1 MSGRTR
7 GRSRLSV
14 RYFDDRVLLSE
25 SHAWAYYRL
34 PTHPYEFTTPLE
46 REAVAINATVAL
58 AAIRLPDTEAHLRI
72 VHRSY
77 PAAPWAARLDA
88 TSDGGPG
95 WRDYLDEMYR
105 HVWAKDFWTKEVYLG
120 VRLGQR
126 GMRGQFSSGMFS
138 QFINAYRG
146 SEQALGLVDEA
157 VSDSELTR
165 WTDQSER
172 LGRAL
177 SSSALR
183 ARHATSDEIAWLY
196 QHSLAGT
203 VGDPPPSAAR
213 RRAWGAGEIEAL
225 LEGQVQNGRTMLRLE
240 HPAGESFV
248 AFLSFSRFP
257 DVMSFPEGE
266 PWLHFA
272 DSLPFPVEV
281 SSRMRLIPPA
291 KASKDVGRRLA
302 HARDMDAHIREA
314 GVDLPLA
321 LAEQLEAARML
332 EHGITK
338 ERLPFVYGWHR
349 LSVIAPTRE
358 LCQRRVEALVE
369 HYRDIGIDVV
379 NSTGDQFSLLCESL
393 PGDHV
398 RLSSYTQRQPL
409 YTIAGG
415 VPTATVGLGDLPV
428 GGMDGSDETWVGPY
442 IGETLGRARSIVHFD
457 PLLAATRN
465 RPTAV
470 AITGEPGGGKTTLA
484 LLLILQLALRG
495 VTVAVID
502 PKGDAESLVDVLQA
516 RGRKA
521 RVLPL
526 GGAAPGLLDP
536 FSFGDDLAEK
546 RTMATETLRLLL
558 PRMSEERESAMIQ
571 AVGAVAGRDRPSLGK
586 VVRYLEQAEGAAA
599 RNLGAVLRSMSE
611 MRLARL
617 CFSPSGGQRIDAAG
631 WTTVFTLAGLTLP
644 DATVSRDDFSYEQ
657 RLSVALLYLVSQFAR
672 RLLNGMDRRLPKAI
686 FLDEAW
692 AITSTPEGAKLVP
705 EVSRM
710 GRSRNTALIL
720 VSQNAGDLLSEQ
732 VTNCISGVF
741 AFRSSERVEVANV
754 MALLGVEASDEH
766 QIALRGLGNGEC
778 IFRDLEGRVGRIGID
793 LISDEMRQW
802 LDTNPTHQRPG
813 AEAPRISAEPGASG
827 EPSTSAQPGN
837 GQQSMSEAGQPPTS
851 AAASPSAS
859 VPGELSAPG
868 AAQPS
873 APVAGPPSMS
883 GTGELSARGAAQ
895 PSVPGTGP
903 PSAPG
908 AAQPSMPGQPSAPE
922 TGAAPD
928 HPADRPHAGEPAP

>member
-1 MSGRTR
+1 MGFPVSGRTG
-7 GRSRLSV
+7 GRSRLSM
-14 RYFDDRVLLSE
+14 RYFDDRILLTE
-25 SHAWAYYRL
+25 THAWAYYRL
-34 PTHPYEFTTPLE
+34 PTQPYEFTTPQD
-46 REAVAINATVAL
+46 REALATNITVAL
-58 AAIRLPDTEAHLRI
+58 AAIRMPDAEIHLRI

-77 PAAPWAARLDA
+77 PAAEWAAQLDA

-95 WRDYLDEMYR
+95 WRNYLDEMYR
-105 HVWAKDFWTKEVYLG
+105 HVWAKDFWAKEVYLG

-126 GMRGQFSSGMFS
+126 GMRAQLGGGALTQFLS
-138 QFINAYRG
+138 AYRTG
-146 SEQALGLVDEA
+146 EQAMGLDDEA
-157 VSDSELTR
+157 IGTAEITR
-165 WTDQSER
+165 WTEHAER

-177 SSSALR
+177 GASALS
-183 ARHATSDEIAWLY
+183 AQHATSDEIAWLIR
-196 QHSLAGT
+196 HTLMGT
-203 VGDPPPSAAR
+203 AGDPRPSAVR
-213 RRAWGAGEIEAL
+213 RRRWGAGEIESL
-225 LEGQVQNGRTMLRLE
+225 YEGQVHNGRTLLHLE
-240 HPAGESFV
+240 HAEGESFE

-257 DVMSFPEGE
+257 DVMSFPDGE

-272 DSLPFPVEV
+272 DSLPFPVEI

-314 GVDLPLA
+314 GVDAPLA
-321 LAEQLEAARML
+321 LAEQIASARML

-349 LSVIAPTRE
+349 LVVAAPTRE
-358 LCQRRVEALVE
+358 LCQRRVEAVVE
-369 HYRDIGIDVV
+369 HYRDMGIDVV
-379 NSTGDQFSLLCESL
+379 NSTGDQFSLLRESL
-393 PGDHV
+393 PGDRV
-398 RLSSYTQRQPL
+398 RLSSYVQRQPL

-415 VPTATVGLGDLPV
+415 VPTATVDLGDRPSS
-428 GGMDGSDETWVGPY
+428 GQGWVGPY
-442 IGETLGRARSIVHFD
+442 IGETLGRARAVVHFD
-457 PLLAATRN
+457 PLLAAALN
-465 RPTAV
+465 RPTAI

-502 PKGDAESLVDVLQA
+502 PKGDAEPLVQLLAD

-526 GGAAPGLLDP
+526 GAAAPGLLDP

-571 AVGAVAGRDRPSLGK
+571 AVASVASRERPSLGK
-586 VVRYLEQAEGAAA
+586 VIRHLEESSDPASK
-599 RNLGAVLRSMSE
+599 NLGAVLRSMSE

-617 CFSPSGGQRIDAAG
+617 CFAPSGGQQIDTAG

-644 DATVSRDDFSYEQ
+644 DTAAGREDYSYEQ

-672 RLLNGMDRRLPKAI
+672 RLLNGIDRRLPKAI

-692 AITSTPEGAKLVP
+692 AITATPQGAKLVP

-741 AFRSSERVEVANV
+741 AFRSSERVEVTNV
-754 MALLGVEASDEH
+754 MALLGVEPSEEH
-766 QIALRGLGNGEC
+766 KAVLRGLGNGEC
-778 IFRDLEGRVGRIGID
+778 IFRDLEGRAGRIGID
-793 LISDEMRQW
+793 LISDDLRQW
-802 LDTNPTHQRPG
+802 LDTNPTRARPAEEPVSPEGDPAHG
-813 AEAPRISAEPGASG
+813 AG
-827 EPSTSAQPGN
+827 
-837 GQQSMSEAGQPPTS
+837 
-851 AAASPSAS
+851 
-859 VPGELSAPG
+859 L
-868 AAQPS
+868 
-873 APVAGPPSMS
+873 
-883 GTGELSARGAAQ
+883 L
-895 PSVPGTGP
+895 
-903 PSAPG
+903 
-908 AAQPSMPGQPSAPE
+908 
-922 TGAAPD
+922 GAAP
-928 HPADRPHAGEPAP
+928 PGEPAR